1 MYYFYVLQS
10 KKDMD
15 LYSGYTNDLQE
26 RFKDHN
32 SGRVIST
39 KNRRP
44 FILVYYEAYRSEDD
58 AREREKQVKRRAKAF
73 ISLKRRFKNSLLN

>member
-10 KKDMD
+10 KKDED

-44 FILVYYEAYRSEDD
+44 LFLVYYEAYRSEDD
-58 AREREKQVKRRAKAF
+58 AREREKQVKKRAKAF